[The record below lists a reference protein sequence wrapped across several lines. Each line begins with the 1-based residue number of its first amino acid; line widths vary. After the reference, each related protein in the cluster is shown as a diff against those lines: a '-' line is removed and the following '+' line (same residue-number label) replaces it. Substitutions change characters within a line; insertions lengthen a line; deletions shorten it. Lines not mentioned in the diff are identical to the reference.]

1 MTMSETDSQ
10 TGDKAELDL
19 SNSDV
24 VTKYKAAAEIANK
37 AVAGVI
43 AACKDGAKIVDLCV
57 CGDSIINLEVEKI
70 FKGKKLE
77 KGSAFPT
84 CVSVNSV
91 VGHFSPVSEDTTSVK
106 NGDLVKIDLGVHIDG
121 FIATQAQTI
130 FIQEDAAAPVTGR
143 AADVMSAARIAFD
156 AALRLIRPG
165 KKVSEVAATLQTIA
179 EAHGCNIVEGVMTH
193 QMKQFIIDGNKC
205 VLNRPSPEAK
215 VEDAEFEENEVY
227 AVDIVMSTG
236 DGKPKVLDEKATT
249 VYKRALDVEY
259 NLKLKASRAVFSEV
273 NKRYPTMPFTLRAL
287 VEGVDNKDLAKQMR
301 LGMVE
306 CLNHQMLQPYPV
318 LHEKPGDL
326 VSQVKG
332 TVLLMPN
339 GSDVVTK
346 APSQTIET
354 VRKVADVSVLE
365 LLSAS
370 IKTNKKKKKKAE
382 VTAPAHTSALPR
394 HNMFKTFSV
403 NMLRSDLKFKDAI
416 KMTFR
421 AMRGS

>member
-1 MTMSETDSQ
+1 MSDTSSQ
-10 TGDKAELDL
+10 AGEKTELDL

-37 AVAGVI
+37 ALAAVI
-43 AACKDGAKIVDLCV
+43 SECKDGAKIVDLCV
-57 CGDSIINLEVEKI
+57 CGDNVINVEVEKI

-91 VGHFSPVSEDTTSVK
+91 VGHFSPVSEDTTAVK
-106 NGDLVKIDLGVHIDG
+106 SGDIVKIDLGVHIDG
-121 FIATQAQTI
+121 FIATQAQTV
-130 FIQEDAAAPVTGR
+130 FVQEAATAPVTGR
-143 AADVMSAARIAFD
+143 AADVMSAARTAFD

-165 KKVSEVAATLQTIA
+165 KKVSEVAATLQSIA
-179 EAHGCNIVEGVMTH
+179 EAYGCNVVEGVMTH

-205 VLNRPSPEAK
+205 VLNKPSPEAK
-215 VEDAEFEENEVY
+215 VEEAEFEENEVY

-236 DGKPKVLDEKATT
+236 EGKPKVLDEKATT

-326 VSQVKG
+326 VAQMKG

-346 APSQTIET
+346 APTQVLET
-354 VRKVADVSVLE
+354 EKKVDADVLA
-365 LLSAS
+365 LLASS

-382 VTAPAHTSALPR
+382 GVA
-394 HNMFKTFSV
+394 
-403 NMLRSDLKFKDAI
+403 AI
-416 KMTFR
+416 E
-421 AMRGS
+421 AS